1 MQIRLGASSGD
12 GWRIERRGSAGEAP
26 VVTHVVIFT
35 WLAGVTPT
43 HVAALSEELA
53 RMAADL
59 CELGSIRHGRDLAF
73 REGNGDYALVAT
85 FPDKAGW
92 SAYQAHPRHQAFV
105 RDFVTPL
112 QASRLTIQF

>member
-1 MQIRLGASSGD
+1 ML
-12 GWRIERRGSAGEAP
+12 
-26 VVTHVVIFT
+26 THIVIFS
-35 WLAGVTPT
+35 WKPGVTAEQ
-43 HVAALSEELA
+43 VDCFGQALSRMASELA
-53 RMAADL
+53 DMV
-59 CELGSIRHGRDLAF
+59 SICHGRDLAL

-92 SAYQAHPRHQAFV
+92 DAYQAHPTHKAFV